1 MKRVEKHFVKIDW
14 KNAMIDMVDGE
25 LVIVEFDKEG
35 CIVEETPF
43 LESIEDLMGQQGIT
57 ISIKKENDVVE

>member
-43 LESIEDLMGQQGIT
+43 LEAIEGQLAA
-57 ISIKKENDVVE
+57 DV

>member
-43 LESIEDLMGQQGIT
+43 LEVIEDLMGQQGIT
-57 ISIKKENDVVE
+57 ISIKKENDVE